1 MVADSHR
8 GGPAAGRRVKLLFA
22 LGCVLATACAGPC
35 ETLADRVCAHRPLPD
50 PVCVR
55 LRAIADAPTAADR
68 QGCEAGNALAD
79 AFQKR

>member
-1 MVADSHR
+1 
-8 GGPAAGRRVKLLFA
+8 VKLLFA